1 MASFLAPLFCL
12 SFPMPD
18 PARDLYSFLRSKDFI
33 NSDDERDERGDDGD
47 ADEDSPRLRAVDG
60 FDEDTDAQPSPR
72 TGSPS
77 ADDLSFHD
85 DNVGE
90 TLRDVDASTLNSA
103 EFGIIQV
110 SDDGEV
116 LFFNTYESELSG
128 VDPDDAVGT
137 NFFTELAPCSNNRLF
152 RGRFKSGIRSGE
164 MDEQFNYTYTYKMR
178 PTLVDVRLY
187 RDDAGNNWILVKK
200 R

>member
-1 MASFLAPLFCL
+1 
-12 SFPMPD
+12 MPD

-33 NSDDERDERGDDGD
+33 NSDDDSGGDDEGD
-47 ADEDSPRLRAVDG
+47 DSPRLRAVDG
-60 FDEDTDAQPSPR
+60 FDGDADDADPS
-72 TGSPS
+72 S
-77 ADDLSFHD
+77 ASSGNSSAGDSLAGASSAGASSAGDLSFHD

-90 TLRDVDASTLNSA
+90 KLRNVDAATLNSV

-116 LFFNTYESELSG
+116 QFFNEYESNLSG
-128 VDPDDAVGT
+128 VDPDDAIGK

-152 RGRFKSGIRSGE
+152 RGRFKSGIRTGE

>member
-1 MASFLAPLFCL
+1 
-12 SFPMPD
+12 MPD

-33 NSDDERDERGDDGD
+33 NSDDDTDGSDED
-47 ADEDSPRLRAVDG
+47 DSPRLRAVDG
-60 FDEDTDAQPSPR
+60 FDESDDAPSSSSG
-72 TGSPS
+72 TSSPS
-77 ADDLSFHD
+77 DLSFHD

-90 TLRDVDASTLNSA
+90 KLRDVDASALNSA

-116 LFFNTYESELSG
+116 LFFNKYESNLSG
-128 VDPDDAVGT
+128 VDQDEAVGK
-137 NFFTELAPCSNNRLF
+137 NFFTQLAPCSNNRLF
-152 RGRFKSGIRSGE
+152 RGRFKSGVRTGE